1 MGSFDAACPRIH
13 EHARRRCGAFRSSR
27 GWLDF
32 QDGAVGFVGEEIDQ
46 AVWALP
52 DISNALVQLRQHGLP
67 LQLPHLV
74 VEHHPLHAAGSSR
87 SAALHAAET
96 PAKDKVKVL
105 YHVDGKDL
113 EVAKYAMALINK
125 HIDAEGGPDKIDVEL
140 VVHGPALEL
149 FDKDKMD
156 PELKKRFE
164 QIVEKGVHAE
174 MCQVSM
180 KMYNKT
186 LDNLVKGF
194 VATLHPVAVK
204 RIADLQK
211 EGYIYIKP

>member
-1 MGSFDAACPRIH
+1 MFTMSIK
-13 EHARRRCGAFRSSR
+13 RRLGVS
-27 GWLDF
+27 
-32 QDGAVGFVGEEIDQ
+32 
-46 AVWALP
+46 ALTV
-52 DISNALVQLRQHGLP
+52 ATLLMLP
-67 LQLPHLV
+67 LSS
-74 VEHHPLHAAGSSR
+74 PL
-87 SAALHAAET
+87 LAAET

-180 KMYNKT
+180 KLYNKT

>member
-1 MGSFDAACPRIH
+1 MKRLSIHRMLIVSLLAAT
-13 EHARRRCGAFRSSR
+13 A
-27 GWLDF
+27 L
-32 QDGAVGFVGEEIDQ
+32 V
-46 AVWALP
+46 ALP
-52 DISNALVQLRQHGLP
+52 FTPDRTV
-67 LQLPHLV
+67 
-74 VEHHPLHAAGSSR
+74 
-87 SAALHAAET
+87 AAEG
-96 PAKDKVKVL
+96 KDKVKVL

-156 PELKKRFE
+156 PELKKRFD
-164 QIVEKGVHAE
+164 QIIEKGAHAE

-180 KMYNKT
+180 KAFGKT
-186 LDNLVKGF
+186 LDNLAKGF

>member
-1 MGSFDAACPRIH
+1 MFTMSIK
-13 EHARRRCGAFRSSR
+13 RRLVVS
-27 GWLDF
+27 
-32 QDGAVGFVGEEIDQ
+32 
-46 AVWALP
+46 ALTVV
-52 DISNALVQLRQHGLP
+52 ALLMLP
-67 LQLPHLV
+67 LSS
-74 VEHHPLHAAGSSR
+74 PLN
-87 SAALHAAET
+87 AAEP

-164 QIVEKGVHAE
+164 QIVDKGVHAE

-180 KMYNKT
+180 KLYNKT